1 MNRNHRIRV
10 ILLTLLI
17 ASLFLV
23 SAVSAP
29 KPVEAATCASIG
41 CGGWMYNGC
50 CATNKL
56 YQYRQCCNNGSCC
69 FQFRCNTA
77 ALCPI

>member
-1 MNRNHRIRV
+1 MNRNNRIRL

-17 ASLFLV
+17 ASLFVV
-23 SAVSAP
+23 SAVGVP
-29 KPVEAATCASIG
+29 KTAEAACSSIG
-41 CGGWMYNGC
+41 CGNWMYNGC
-50 CATNKL
+50 CSVNKL

-69 FQFRCNTA
+69 FQYRCNTA